1 MSIEAEVYTL
11 STDLWRRIQTETL
24 NIIEMPADHAY
35 LLMELCFVSILLK
48 LPLDLQGFDKAFP
61 VNKYSS

>member
-24 NIIEMPADHAY
+24 NIIEMPAYIQKRSCLFVNGA
-35 LLMELCFVSILLK
+35 LLCLNLVKASIGSTRL
-48 LPLDLQGFDKAFP
+48 
-61 VNKYSS
+61 